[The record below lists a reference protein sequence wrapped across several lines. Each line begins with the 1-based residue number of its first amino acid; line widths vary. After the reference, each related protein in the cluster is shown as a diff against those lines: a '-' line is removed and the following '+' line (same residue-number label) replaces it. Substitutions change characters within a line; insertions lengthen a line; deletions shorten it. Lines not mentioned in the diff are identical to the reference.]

1 MIEKIILDYLKAA
14 LDVPVSM
21 QLPADPPPR
30 CVVLEKTGSSCTDHI
45 YTAMLVVQS
54 YASSL
59 YGAAALNE
67 QVKAAMADADTLSEV
82 CAVRLN
88 TDYNFT
94 DTASKRYRY
103 QAVFDITHY

>member
-14 LDVPVSM
+14 LDVPVYM
-21 QLPADPPPR
+21 ELPANPPLR
-30 CVVLEKTGSSCTDHI
+30 CVVLEKTGSSCTSHI
-45 YTAMLVVQS
+45 YTAMLAVQS
-54 YASSL
+54 YAPSL

-67 QVKAAMADADTLSEV
+67 QVKAAMADADTLPEI